1 MTREPEPISSETG
14 RPCRASEVPMAI
26 EIWRRAEDGATAHL
40 RP

>member
-1 MTREPEPISSETG
+1 MTREPEPISSATG

-26 EIWRRAEDGATAHL
+26 ETWCRAEDGAMAHL